1 MAGSLRFPAIRRSRN
16 MRVVQGYPRLLK
28 VPSTTGVL
36 RWIRTTAPCGG
47 LISSENFLSF
57 GRSEFS
63 LDSSPMIFTSYISPG
78 STSLSLSVF
87 PIPVTVNPPVL
98 AVDAS
103 VTDWSTSVYVI
114 TVSPGVRSTASPPA
128 ALPIWN
134 VISSIAS
141 PVVFVLAT
149 TAPRTSIVPLAS
161 DRPALWISLDLSL
174 AKMPVDSAAKAN
186 TDDTTTKAMSTM
198 AVSSPVIPRLSPNR
212 PAGFRPGTDLSLT
225 DPASKINGK
234 YALYPNKPTKILNP
248 SLIDPTVAAAIDG
261 SLEFVKRPGIVT
273 FVVDTSGSMMG
284 GKIDQA
290 RDGLI
295 RALDNMARNNQVG
308 LVTFNDT
315 IDTTIPVAP
324 LAENRFAMADA
335 AHEMRAEGGTALYD
349 AIKAGIRMTDDAP
362 GDPNA
367 ILGVVVLT
375 DGRANKGRTRLD
387 DLIRMRSP
395 DEKVIRQFTGF
406 ENGPAPVTEEG
417 RAFPDRREHQ
427 PITRQLRQQRAVF
440 GRLPPP
446 GGRRPEAAEQP
457 RCPFQV

>member
-1 MAGSLRFPAIRRSRN
+1 MNTKVHQGPRYGHFFIMPEDNLIHLYEWTERAYVNGKKVTPDPIEPGSMVMIYPKEGSMPRN
-16 MRVVQGYPRLLK
+16 NCACVVQADW
-28 VPSTTGVL
+28 VADEQVEAAQV
-36 RWIRTTAPCGG
+36 WIDFIR
-47 LISSENFLSF
+47 EDEQQRSF
-57 GRSEFS
+57 
-63 LDSSPMIFTSYISPG
+63 
-78 STSLSLSVF
+78 
-87 PIPVTVNPPVL
+87 
-98 AVDAS
+98 
-103 VTDWSTSVYVI
+103 
-114 TVSPGVRSTASPPA
+114 
-128 ALPIWN
+128 
-134 VISSIAS
+134 
-141 PVVFVLAT
+141 
-149 TAPRTSIVPLAS
+149 
-161 DRPALWISLDLSL
+161 
-174 AKMPVDSAAKAN
+174 
-186 TDDTTTKAMSTM
+186 MS
-198 AVSSPVIPRLSPNR
+198 
-212 PAGFRPGTDLSLT
+212 AGFRPGTGLSLT